1 MIKINLIPPEYI
13 DKINRKILVAKIA
26 LVSILF
32 VAGLAFVSVYH
43 VTKSKRA
50 VSLLA
55 QREKELKVLQKDV
68 DQVKAIEAQIS
79 EVQKYLDAIN
89 QITKNRFVYTHFMQD
104 LLYELPATIWF
115 TNIKTMSKGN
125 ALNLDFSLKSRS
137 AYDLA
142 YWVNFLEKDERYS
155 KVNMGNLS
163 IKEEDTGKI
172 FGVSIKASYK
182 SK

>member
-13 DKINRKILVAKIA
+13 DNINRKILVAKIA
-26 LVSILF
+26 LVAILF
-32 VAGLAFVSVYH
+32 VASLVFISVYH
-43 VTKSKRA
+43 VTKDKRA

-55 QREKELKVLQKDV
+55 QRKKELKVLQKDV
-68 DQVKAIEAQIS
+68 DQVKAIEAQIG
-79 EVQKYLDAIN
+79 EVQKYLNAIN

-115 TNIKTMSKGN
+115 TNIKTTSKGDVVN
-125 ALNLDFSLKSRS
+125 LNFTLKSRS

-155 KVNMGNLS
+155 GVDMGNIS
-163 IKEEDTGKI
+163 IKEEDTGKV
-172 FGVSIKASYK
+172 FGVTIKANYK